1 MSDRMKNVVRV
12 VTLVGVLF
20 LCVKELG
27 LMRKAKVMWG
37 GDRPHAE
44 RLKKGHERGVDGL
57 RRALR
62 EKVGKERKVEE
73 NSGE

>member
-27 LMRKAKVMWG
+27 LMRKAKGMFG
-37 GDRPHAE
+37 NRPHAE
-44 RLKKGHERGVDGL
+44 RLHKGDKRPMMQGMK
-57 RRALR
+57 AR
-62 EKVGKERKVEE
+62 ESRKARKVEE